1 MMQKILETHL
11 AIDGLRCAG
20 CVANAE
26 KALRAVSGVTLA
38 EVNFADRTAFI
49 QGTAPAESLI
59 KAIVT
64 AGYQASEIMDEEAA
78 DQEKIAAEQQH
89 YLDMRRRTF
98 VALAIALP
106 AVVISLPE
114 MLGLKMPHAL
124 MAGSSPVLAVL
135 TLLVMVYSG
144 SPFFIGAW
152 KAMRNRHSSMD
163 TLIAIG
169 MLATWGYS
177 LATLLIPAQF
187 GVNPPEPF
195 WDTIPVVIGL
205 VLLGQMLET
214 RARGQTSQAIRKLM
228 DLRPKTACVVRDGV
242 EIETAA
248 AKLRINDTLRV
259 RPGESIPVDGLIIEG
274 HSIVNES
281 MLTGEALPVE
291 KQVGDNV
298 TGGTLNQTGSFLFRA
313 MQVGQQTV
321 LAHIIAKVRQAQGA
335 KPKISQLADRLAAI
349 FVPVVLIIAVLAFS
363 IWSMLGPTP
372 HALMIA
378 VSVLVVACP
387 CALGLATPLSVMV
400 GVGAAANRGILIQ
413 NGNALQQ
420 SGQLTVIV
428 MDKTGTLTEGK
439 PTISSITPFSDI
451 PENQLLQLAASLEQ
465 QSEHPLSGAFTTE
478 IAVRKLRHLP
488 IFAFENIP
496 GMGITA
502 HVEGTFT
509 LLGNLQLMNSHQVD
523 VSKADLGKVSA
534 QDANDTP
541 LYLAQ
546 EGKLIGIFFVRD
558 KIRADS
564 VQAVT
569 RLKSL
574 GLKVVMMSGD
584 KRTTADFIAKQA
596 GIDEVYADLS
606 PQDKHHLVSELLNKG
621 EHVGMV
627 GDGIN
632 DAIALSRATVGF
644 ALASGTDVAMA
655 SADVVLMKTSILG
668 VADAIEISKA
678 TLGNIKQNLY
688 GAFVYNLVAIPIACG
703 VLAPWSIYLNPM
715 IAGAA
720 MTLSS
725 VTVVTNSLRLKRL
738 LMKEN

>member
-1 MMQKILETHL
+1 
-11 AIDGLRCAG
+11 
-20 CVANAE
+20 
-26 KALRAVSGVTLA
+26 
-38 EVNFADRTAFI
+38 
-49 QGTAPAESLI
+49 
-59 KAIVT
+59 
-64 AGYQASEIMDEEAA
+64 
-78 DQEKIAAEQQH
+78 
-89 YLDMRRRTF
+89 
-98 VALAIALP
+98 
-106 AVVISLPE
+106 
-114 MLGLKMPHAL
+114 
-124 MAGSSPVLAVL
+124 
-135 TLLVMVYSG
+135 
-144 SPFFIGAW
+144 
-152 KAMRNRHSSMD
+152 
-163 TLIAIG
+163 
-169 MLATWGYS
+169 
-177 LATLLIPAQF
+177 
-187 GVNPPEPF
+187 
-195 WDTIPVVIGL
+195 
-205 VLLGQMLET
+205 
-214 RARGQTSQAIRKLM
+214 
-228 DLRPKTACVVRDGV
+228 
-242 EIETAA
+242 
-248 AKLRINDTLRV
+248 
-259 RPGESIPVDGLIIEG
+259 
-274 HSIVNES
+274 
-281 MLTGEALPVE
+281 
-291 KQVGDNV
+291 
-298 TGGTLNQTGSFLFRA
+298 
-313 MQVGQQTV
+313 
-321 LAHIIAKVRQAQGA
+321 
-335 KPKISQLADRLAAI
+335 
-349 FVPVVLIIAVLAFS
+349 
-363 IWSMLGPTP
+363 
-372 HALMIA
+372 
-378 VSVLVVACP
+378 
-387 CALGLATPLSVMV
+387 
-400 GVGAAANRGILIQ
+400 
-413 NGNALQQ
+413 
-420 SGQLTVIV
+420 
-428 MDKTGTLTEGK
+428 
-439 PTISSITPFSDI
+439 
-451 PENQLLQLAASLEQ
+451 
-465 QSEHPLSGAFTTE
+465 
-478 IAVRKLRHLP
+478 
-488 IFAFENIP
+488 
-496 GMGITA
+496 MGITA